1 LSRDEDDQ
9 QSASSNRAPDS
20 PPSPAKIAE
29 WLTQA
34 LVWQRRGHPVEARTL
49 CQRVLAVQPNHPE
62 ALNLLGVL
70 LQQQGQGVQAEQ
82 SIRRAI
88 RSAPGYAA
96 AYVNLANLLIVR
108 KRHEEAI
115 AAFQQAIQIRP
126 DEVDACVKLGAL
138 LGELG
143 RVPEAVDAY
152 RRASARRPADAGI
165 HYRLGVLLA
174 ELGQDEEAITALEVT
189 CQGNLDHDEAIELLG
204 TLLQRQGR
212 IEEARSLLGNAVFQ
226 RGGAKGALTLLQHWL
241 RLMPDDP
248 VAQHRLAAWFEKEA
262 PARASDAYVTDLF
275 DRYAA
280 SFDQHLVGQLDYQ
293 APAVIGARLAEILGE
308 ATALLEVLDAGCG
321 TGLCAPMLRP
331 YARHLTGVDLSP
343 RMVEKARARGEYDE
357 LAVAELTAFLNERPG
372 AYDLIVSADTLV
384 YFGALETVGRAAA
397 AALRP
402 GGWLAFTAE
411 QTTAN
416 AAPDGYCLNQSG
428 RYSHTA
434 EYLERVLA
442 GAGLELR
449 TRADAM
455 LRQDGDR
462 PVVGHVVL
470 ARKPATGIVD

>member
-1 LSRDEDDQ
+1 MSRDEDDQ

-20 PPSPAKIAE
+20 PPSPAIIAE
-29 WLTQA
+29 GLAQA
-34 LVWQRRGHPVEARTL
+34 LAWQRRGHLVEARTL
-49 CQRVLAVQPNHPE
+49 CQRVLAAQPNHPE
-62 ALNLLGVL
+62 ALNLLGVF

-82 SIRRAI
+82 LIRRAI

-96 AYVNLANLLIVR
+96 AYVHLANLLIVR

-115 AAFQQAIQIRP
+115 AAFQQAIRIRP
-126 DEVDACVKLGAL
+126 DEVEACVKLGVL
-138 LGELG
+138 LEELG
-143 RVPEAVDAY
+143 RLPEALEAY
-152 RRASARRPADAGI
+152 QEAIARRPADAAI

-174 ELGQDEEAITALEVT
+174 KLGQDEEAISALRVVH
-189 CQGNLDHDEAIELLG
+189 QSNPDHDEAIELLG

-248 VAQHRLAAWFEKEA
+248 IAQHRVAAWFGKEA

-293 APAVIGARLAEILGE
+293 APAVIGARLAEIVGE

-321 TGLCAPMLRP
+321 TGLCAQMLRP

-343 RMVEKARARGEYDE
+343 RMVDKARARGGYDE
-357 LAVAELTAFLNERPG
+357 LAVAELTAFLNERP
-372 AYDLIVSADTLV
+372 ATYDLIVSADTLV
-384 YFGALETVGRAAA
+384 YFGALETVGRAIAN
-397 AALRP
+397 ALRP

-411 QTTAN
+411 QTTAD
-416 AAPDGYCLNQSG
+416 AAPNGYCLNPSG
-428 RYSHTA
+428 RYSHTTD
-434 EYLERVLA
+434 YLERVLA
-442 GAGLELR
+442 GIGLELR
-449 TRADAM
+449 LRVDAT
-455 LRQDGDR
+455 LRRERNQ
-462 PVVGHVVL
+462 PVVGHVLL
-470 ARKPATGIVD
+470 ARKPVSGIVD